1 MYKMQIYIFNAG
13 ESMETFMDAE
23 YLDIHKDLF
32 DEIVEDIKQ
41 RNLSRNN
48 MPKLIIGTGLSV
60 IYGIPGMKELAGYL
74 QKEISKS
81 KEYDLKKMWERHY
94 DTIASKGLEIGLADL
109 TPEEMVLVNKI
120 KILTAEYV
128 LNSEEKLHA
137 EILKRDTGFSRLLSY
152 LRQTVSV
159 NKRMIDIMTPNY
171 DRIIEIVCDKL
182 GIGVITGFQG
192 NLYSRFYRNLL
203 KQPTEFYN
211 CRKKTWVRLFK
222 PHGSINWIC
231 ENNKEYL
238 TNNYNVL
245 KEKTNC
251 IEIVTPGSSKYEIS
265 LTNNTFRTMREDFNE
280 LLDMERQNS
289 LLFYGYGFND
299 AHFDTVFLDSFQRNV
314 LIIAKEVKPE
324 ILEKALER
332 KNITVFYCEENKDYM
347 IYKSKKY
354 RCELSLWNIDQF
366 ADVFLG

>member
-1 MYKMQIYIFNAG
+1 MG
-13 ESMETFMDAE
+13 AE
-23 YLDIHKDLF
+23 YLDIQAELL

-60 IYGIPGMKELAGYL
+60 TYGIPGMKKLAGYL

-81 KEYDLKKMWERHY
+81 KEADLKKMWERHY
-94 DTIASKGLEIGLADL
+94 DTIDSKGLEAGLADL
-109 TPEEMVLVNKI
+109 TPEEMVLVDKI
-120 KILTAEYV
+120 KILTAEYI

-152 LRQTVSV
+152 LSDTVSV
-159 NKRMIDIMTPNY
+159 NKSIIDIMTPNY
-171 DRIIEIVCDKL
+171 DRIIEMVCDRL

-192 NLYSRFYRNLL
+192 NLYSRFCRNLL
-203 KQPTEFYN
+203 KQPSEFYN
-211 CRKKTWVRLFK
+211 CRKKTWIRLFK
-222 PHGSINWIC
+222 PHGSINWVY
-231 ENNKEYL
+231 ENNEEYL

-245 KEKTNC
+245 KEKTDC
-251 IEIVTPGSSKYEIS
+251 IEIVTPGSSIYEIS

-314 LIIAKEVKPE
+314 LIMAKDVKPE

-332 KNITVFYCEENKDYM
+332 KNITVFFHEEDHDYM
-347 IYKSKKY
+347 IYKSQKY
-354 RCELSLWNIDQF
+354 RCEMALWDIDQF